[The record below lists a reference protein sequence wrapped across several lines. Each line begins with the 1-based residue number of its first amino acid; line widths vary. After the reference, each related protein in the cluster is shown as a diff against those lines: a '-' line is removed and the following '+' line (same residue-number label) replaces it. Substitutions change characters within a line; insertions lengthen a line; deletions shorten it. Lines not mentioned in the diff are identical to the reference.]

1 VQQKL
6 DRLLLVGTIAVVLIM
21 PTQLGATLGGPKGA
35 HVCPADV
42 LVALL
47 FGVWLINRL
56 ATRTLRAAVWPPP
69 AVLALVAVALV
80 SVVQLTEP
88 NQLKEAAK
96 DILQLIVY
104 FIAAYMLFTS
114 LLREPSRVRIAVYA
128 LLIGASV
135 VVAYG
140 VWQYLVLGYIA
151 PFDVGATFGNRHTY
165 GAYLAIILPLAFGLL
180 LEAEKRWQRVW
191 LILLILLGAAS
202 VLYGATVIALAAG
215 LVGAG
220 LIGTR
225 RRPWHAAIAVLVL
238 LVLAVGLPP
247 NRSAAVNDFFTFT
260 ESGWVEGSYER
271 MTDVPKQRY
280 IEWLAALNVLEE
292 RPALGVGAGNYQ
304 LAIGS
309 YYYGTMPNLDSIEP
323 DSYSAYLVT
332 AASMGLLGLT
342 CLIAVL
348 LHFGVQARRSAL
360 AILPSPLERGLARG
374 GWGMICAAVVHNMFS
389 SYLVRGVGL
398 VFVFCLALITV
409 LALSNLTE
417 VESVNS

>member
-6 DRLLLVGTIAVVLIM
+6 DRLLLVGTIAVALIM

-69 AVLALVAVALV
+69 AVLALVAVAVV

-104 FIAAYMLFTS
+104 FIAAYMLFTN
-114 LLREPSRVRIAVYA
+114 LLREPSRMRIAVYA

-292 RPALGVGAGNYQ
+292 RPVLGVGAGNYQ

-409 LALSNLTE
+409 LALSNLTGE
-417 VESVNS
+417 ENVNS

>member
-1 VQQKL
+1 MQQKL
-6 DRLLLVGTIAVVLIM
+6 DKLLLGGTIAVVLIM
-21 PTQLGATLGGPKGA
+21 PTQFGATLGGPKGA

-47 FGVWLINRL
+47 FGVWFVSRL
-56 ATRTLRAAVWPPP
+56 VTRTLRAAVWPPL
-69 AVLALVAVALV
+69 AVLALVAVTIV

-96 DILQLIVY
+96 EILQLIVY
-104 FIAAYMLFTS
+104 FIAAYMLFTN
-114 LLREPSRVRIAVYA
+114 LLREPSRMRIAVYA
-128 LLIGASV
+128 LLIGASC

-140 VWQYLVLGYIA
+140 LWQYLVLGYVA
-151 PFDVGATFGNRHTY
+151 PFDVSATFGNRHTY

-180 LEAEKRWQRVW
+180 LEAEKLWQRVW
-191 LILLILLGAAS
+191 LILLTVLGAAS
-202 VLYGATVIALAAG
+202 VLYGATVLALAAG
-215 LVGAG
+215 LLGAG
-220 LIGTR
+220 LIGAR
-225 RRPWHAAIAVLVL
+225 RRPWHTAMALLVL
-238 LVLAVGLPP
+238 LVLAIGLPP
-247 NRSAAVNDFFTFT
+247 NRSAAVKDFLTFT

-332 AASMGLLGLT
+332 AASTGLLGLT

-348 LHFGVQARRSAL
+348 LHFAATAHKSAL
-360 AILPSPLERGLARG
+360 AVYRSSFERGVARG
-374 GWGMICAAVVHNMFS
+374 GCGMICAAVVHDMFS

-409 LALSNLTE
+409 LALSNLTDE
-417 VESVNS
+417 ENVGM